1 MSVQVADEQVA
12 VAGEVAL
19 PPSVTLTGPS
29 VLEHAPP
36 TEVTVPFV
44 LCGKVTVDPFT
55 LVSVTVGAVLS
66 IVTDLLPEP
75 PALPAASVCE
85 ATKAYVPSAETA
97 VVSVSVQ
104 LPPEQAALVGAV
116 ALPSFV
122 TLTLPSPVEHV
133 PPTDETL
140 AFVR

>member
-1 MSVQVADEQVA
+1 MTLFPEDPTLVAASVWDAANVHVPLAESGVVSVSVQLPVGHVVE
-12 VAGEVAL
+12 AGVVAL

-85 ATKAYVPSAETA
+85 ATKAYVPSAE
-97 VVSVSVQ
+97 
-104 LPPEQAALVGAV
+104 
-116 ALPSFV
+116 
-122 TLTLPSPVEHV
+122 
-133 PPTDETL
+133 
-140 AFVR
+140 